1 LEKIVEKCDLMA
13 DTTESLM
20 GIIPVVVAGGVTIG
34 LTKMMLDDKK
44 DGFMTSLSKKSEK
57 SMSLL
62 DSVK

>member
-1 LEKIVEKCDLMA
+1 MTDALNSILSVV
-13 DTTESLM
+13 
-20 GIIPVVVAGGVTIG
+20 PVVVAGGVAIG

-44 DGFMTSLSKKSEK
+44 DGFMTSVSKEK